1 MEKINDMQQNKIADD
16 ELEQVG
22 GGKLFD
28 VFTTEFREFFD
39 RDNHQDDPMVAE
51 KDDCRYGVRTLEMRI
66 NPNEKNKGNDRNIIK
81 L

>member
-1 MEKINDMQQNKIADD
+1 MEKNNNMQQNQIADD

-28 VFTTEFREFFD
+28 VFTMEFRELFGRSD
-39 RDNHQDDPMVAE
+39 DQDDSMFSE
-51 KDDCRYGVRTLEMRI
+51 EDDSTFGIRTLEMRVDPKKKAKR
-66 NPNEKNKGNDRNIIK
+66 NKNDVMK

>member
-1 MEKINDMQQNKIADD
+1 MEKNNNMQQNQIADD

-28 VFTTEFREFFD
+28 VFTAEFREAFGRPD
-39 RDNHQDDPMVAE
+39 HRDDPMTAE
-51 KDDCRYGVRTLEMRI
+51 EDDSRYGIRTLEMRI
-66 NPNEKNKGNDRNIIK
+66 DPKKKNKRNNRDVIK

>member
-1 MEKINDMQQNKIADD
+1 MEKNNNMQQNQIADD

-28 VFTTEFREFFD
+28 VFTMEFREFFGR
-39 RDNHQDDPMVAE
+39 RDYQDDSMLSE
-51 KDDCRYGVRTLEMRI
+51 EDDSTFGIRTLEMRV
-66 NPNEKNKGNDRNIIK
+66 NPKKSERDNSKIVK

>member
-1 MEKINDMQQNKIADD
+1 MEKINNMQQNKVADD
-16 ELEQVG
+16 DLEQVG

-39 RDNHQDDPMVAE
+39 RTDNQNNPTE
-51 KDDCRYGVRTLEMRI
+51 PENESLYGVNTLEMRI
-66 NPNEKNKGNDRNIIK
+66 NPKKKTERNNLDVIK